1 MESNTPTISFGPVTF
16 DLTLLAMSLL
26 IVLVVFGFVF
36 WASRH
41 MTLKPKGK
49 QNVLE
54 YLYDF
59 VTGIAKENLGEEN
72 GKRYSLFLFT
82 LFTFIAFANNLG
94 LMSRIETS
102 KYNLWTSPTSNMMY
116 DFGLALFVT
125 IIIHVEGIRRR
136 GLKSYLKAFITPIG
150 MTPMNLLEEVTN
162 LASLALR
169 LYGNIYAGEV
179 VTGLILRLADFS
191 LFASP
196 VALALNLMWTAFSVF
211 ISCLQGYVFTLLTS
225 IYLSKKVNGE

>member
-1 MESNTPTISFGPVTF
+1 MESNTPTISIGPVTF

-26 IVLVVFGFVF
+26 TIAAVFGFVF
-36 WASRH
+36 WTSRR
-41 MTLKPKGK
+41 MALKPKGK

-59 VTGIAKENLGEEN
+59 VTGIAKTNLGEEN
-72 GKRYSLFLFT
+72 GKRYSLFLFS
-82 LFTFIAFANNLG
+82 LFTFVAFANNLG

-116 DFGLALFVT
+116 DFSLAFFVT
-125 IIIHVEGIRRR
+125 IIVHAEGIRRR
-136 GLKSYLKAFITPIG
+136 GVKNYLKAFVTPIG

-162 LASLALR
+162 FASLALR

-179 VTGLILRLADFS
+179 VTGLILKMVDVSVFV
-191 LFASP
+191 FP
-196 VALALNLMWTAFSVF
+196 VAFALNLVWTAFSVF

-225 IYLSKKVNGE
+225 MYLSKKVNGE

>member
-1 MESNTPTISFGPVTF
+1 MESNTPTISIGPVTF

-26 IVLVVFGFVF
+26 TVAAVFGFVF

-94 LMSRIETS
+94 LMSRVETNE
-102 KYNLWTSPTSNMMY
+102 YNLWTSPTANMMY
-116 DFGLALFVT
+116 DFALAIFVT
-125 IIIHVEGIRRR
+125 IIVHAEGIRRR
-136 GLKSYLKAFITPIG
+136 GIKNYLKAFVTPIG
-150 MTPMNLLEEVTN
+150 LTPMNLLEEVTN

-179 VTGLILRLADFS
+179 VTGLILRMVDVSVFV
-191 LFASP
+191 SP
-196 VALALNLMWTAFSVF
+196 VALALNLVWTAFSVF